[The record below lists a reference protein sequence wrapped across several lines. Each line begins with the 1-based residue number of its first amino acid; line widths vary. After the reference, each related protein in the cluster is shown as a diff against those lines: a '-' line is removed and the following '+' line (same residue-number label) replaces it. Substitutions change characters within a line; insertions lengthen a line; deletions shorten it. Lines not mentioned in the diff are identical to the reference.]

1 MHRRPEEAPYFCSLC
16 GFKAFTWDAL
26 TKHVETFAMHR
37 RKIRELGVQ
46 VPSSEYLKEGQ
57 SQGIEE
63 GVDYNICSQEESQ
76 EIWGARPKRRC
87 KTVTSTQ
94 ESIQQL
100 EGLIPEDLLQ
110 QVMTHC
116 GIISS
121 PTFSEMASPG
131 VTLDEEPSYAMPSST
146 TAPVCSSTAP
156 VCSSTAAVCPP
167 STAPV
172 FSTAAIPT
180 ASTSTMP
187 PTSTSATSDFFLD
200 ESLFTSP
207 VKKHNV
213 IQLEE
218 NQLQKIISETVTST
232 VLALRGIL
240 APRIQIPSDLHNLLI
255 GVSNQLTITNQNL
268 LDLARCIDI
277 GKPLNKL
284 VMEAREIKNAVN
296 DSRADFQQSQLQQH
310 TKGPEQAIRAVV
322 DTLGQVQSSL
332 TEQSKQFQEMTTAIR
347 SLASSNHQKP
357 SSLLSSFDF
366 EQLDRITHQLENV
379 EPPKKIITLEERK
392 ALRELNRKK

>member
-156 VCSSTAAVCPP
+156 ARIA
-167 STAPV
+167 
-172 FSTAAIPT
+172 
-180 ASTSTMP
+180 
-187 PTSTSATSDFFLD
+187 FFLRAMQYYC
-200 ESLFTSP
+200 STHLWIICFPLP
-207 VKKHNV
+207 VRIIYLLDKKS
-213 IQLEE
+213 QYL
-218 NQLQKIISETVTST
+218 LIIS
-232 VLALRGIL
+232 
-240 APRIQIPSDLHNLLI
+240 D
-255 GVSNQLTITNQNL
+255 
-268 LDLARCIDI
+268 RC
-277 GKPLNKL
+277 
-284 VMEAREIKNAVN
+284 
-296 DSRADFQQSQLQQH
+296 
-310 TKGPEQAIRAVV
+310 
-322 DTLGQVQSSL
+322 
-332 TEQSKQFQEMTTAIR
+332 
-347 SLASSNHQKP
+347 
-357 SSLLSSFDF
+357 
-366 EQLDRITHQLENV
+366 
-379 EPPKKIITLEERK
+379 
-392 ALRELNRKK
+392 